1 MFYESRAHTAC
12 GPPFPWAPA
21 QGAVDERVSGSRK
34 SPPFRPPPPPQPQV
48 PEIIQ
53 YICHG
58 TRGVTEPT
66 AQATIREL
74 LGLLACT
81 YTDEVIQVFFK
92 IQDQSR
98 RWAARGLRHR
108 SFLNVSA
115 L

>member
-1 MFYESRAHTAC
+1 MSGF
-12 GPPFPWAPA
+12 
-21 QGAVDERVSGSRK
+21 QGLERVPLSAHPR
-34 SPPFRPPPPPQPQV
+34 PPQPQV

-98 RWAARGLRHR
+98 RWAARGLRRR